1 MGGKITERVR
11 HAAPPKKSKRC
22 PTARILK
29 IYPFNISLQH
39 GIFGENSVCI
49 RPEIGSNIIQKET
62 YVFMCMCMC
71 MCIKPDFCQ
80 KSIKTS

>member
-1 MGGKITERVR
+1 MIRMGGKITERVR

-22 PTARILK
+22 LTARILK

-49 RPEIGSNIIQKET
+49 RPEIGSNIIQKKHMF
-62 YVFMCMCMC
+62 YVYVYVYKAGF
-71 MCIKPDFCQ
+71 FAENQ
-80 KSIKTS
+80 